1 MDTII
6 TKPKNGYRLQV
17 LLGGDLELRNE
28 FLVACKRQNK
38 SGSQVIVQL
47 MRDFIKAQ
55 TKNG

>member
-1 MDTII
+1 MDII

>member
-1 MDTII
+1 MDIL

>member
-1 MDTII
+1 MDII
-6 TKPKNGYRLQV
+6 KPKNGYRLQV